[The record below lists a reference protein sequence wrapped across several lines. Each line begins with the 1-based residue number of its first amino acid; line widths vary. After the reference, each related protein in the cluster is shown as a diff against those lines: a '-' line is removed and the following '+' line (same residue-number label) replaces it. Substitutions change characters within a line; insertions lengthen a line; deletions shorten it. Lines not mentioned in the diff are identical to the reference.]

1 MGWISITA
9 SQIAF
14 RRKFIR
20 EGGKV
25 EDLKFKTPFFPVLP
39 IIGLVLNCLVL
50 TSLAFDSEQRLALYL
65 GIPFVA
71 ACYFIYHFKI
81 SKKREHDGLGE
92 QELNLNENKKMII

>member
-25 EDLKFKTPFFPVLP
+25 EDLKFRTPFFPVLP
-39 IIGLVLNCLVL
+39 LIALTLNITVLA
-50 TSLAFDSEQRLALYL
+50 SLAFDSEQRLALYL
-65 GIPFVA
+65 GVPFVIG
-71 ACYFIYHFKI
+71 CYLIYHLKI
-81 SKKREHDGLGE
+81 KKNREQDDLE
-92 QELNLNENKKMII
+92 NQELQLQNNKKMVI